1 MMKQLFLLLATSIAL
16 TANAQLLEFGVLG
29 GANFPNLKID
39 GGSSISDINIE
50 TGTGFHVGAMA
61 RINLVIVF
69 VQPELLYTQTKSTYS
84 FKADGVQQPESD
96 YLLQRLDVP
105 IPVGLK
111 LGPVGLFVGPVASFT
126 LNSPDE
132 IFDNSYKSATW
143 GYQAGANIKFLGFL
157 LEAKYEGAFGDQATG
172 ATIGGQTFPMDT
184 RQPMYIISA
193 GYFF

>member
-1 MMKQLFLLLATSIAL
+1 MKKLFLLLVASVAL

-29 GANFPNLKID
+29 GVNFPNLKID
-39 GGSSISDINIE
+39 GGSGISDITIE

-61 RINLVIVF
+61 RINLIFLF
-69 VQPELLYTQTKSTYS
+69 VQPELIYTQTKTSYS
-84 FKADGVQQPESD
+84 FKVESVLQPTSD

-126 LNSPDE
+126 LNSPDD

-143 GYQAGANIKFLGFL
+143 GYQAGANVKFLGVL
-157 LEAKYEGAFGDQATG
+157 IEAKYEGAFGDQATS
-172 ATIGGQTFPMDT
+172 ATIGGKSYPMDT